1 MVNVSITND
10 VGMVV
15 NAKKVEAKKGL
26 NSFAYD
32 YLLSKEV
39 ADKWNKKDK
48 NIKLKAAENQ
58 KVYLPVGKY
67 KLTISKDKVSESK
80 TFELT
85 APKKQ

>member
-1 MVNVSITND
+1 VNVSITND

-26 NSFAYD
+26 NSFTYD
-32 YLLSKEV
+32 YSLLKEV
-39 ADKWNKKDK
+39 VGKWYKKDK